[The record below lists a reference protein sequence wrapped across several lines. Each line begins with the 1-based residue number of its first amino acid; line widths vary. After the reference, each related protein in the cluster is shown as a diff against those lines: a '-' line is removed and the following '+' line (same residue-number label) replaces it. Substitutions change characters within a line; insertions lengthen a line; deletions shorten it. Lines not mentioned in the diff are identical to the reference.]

1 MPNIDEQEMRSHLL
15 GSLSPERDAEFHA
28 LFEGDG
34 DLREELLAVEAE
46 LFDDYVTGRL
56 SAADK
61 ELFETFVLT
70 SENGQANLRFAE
82 NFGRYNR
89 IRHAK
94 EVSTAYR
101 APAPNVPPVRSS
113 SALFATFLRKRA
125 FAVLLIL
132 LAALLITLVGW
143 LSFRKPRANTLAK
156 APKPGPVF
164 QLSPGSLRPYD
175 VVQVA
180 APAKNER
187 VQLELELT
195 TKSDFK
201 VYKTQLFRENEAVE
215 SQEELKTEPRSTHYV
230 VPVTVTAEILT
241 PGEYQLKLSG
251 VPVSGQPEFIDSYSF
266 RVTSDAG
273 DRERLTR

>member
-1 MPNIDEQEMRSHLL
+1 MPKMDEQEMRSYLL
-15 GSLSPERDAEFHA
+15 GSLSPERETELYA
-28 LFEGDG
+28 LFQGDA

-70 SENGQANLRFAE
+70 SENGQDNLRFAE
-82 NFGRYNR
+82 SFGSYQKIPN
-89 IRHAK
+89 AE

-113 SALFATFLRKRA
+113 SALFATFHKNPA

-132 LAALLITLVGW
+132 LAVLLLTLVGW
-143 LSFRKPRANTLAK
+143 LSLRKPRAATVANLPGT
-156 APKPGPVF
+156 GPVF
-164 QLSPGSLRPYD
+164 QLAPGSLRPYD
-175 VVQVA
+175 VVHVA
-180 APAKNER
+180 APAKHER
-187 VQLELELT
+187 VKLELELA
-195 TKSDFK
+195 KSDFR
-201 VYKTQLFRENEAVE
+201 VYKTQLFRANEALE

-230 VPVTVTAEILT
+230 IPVTVTADILT
-241 PGEYQLKLSG
+241 PGDYQLKLSG

-266 RVTSDAG
+266 RVTSDDA
-273 DRERLTR
+273 DRERFSR